1 MGSQRI
7 KRAQVY
13 GMRCSGTNYLDA
25 LLQNNFPTLSFS
37 ATSPTSP
44 KTFGWKHGDVG
55 TTTYIH
61 TDNGLMDA
69 EIMPLNWALSR
80 DTILFVVFRNPI
92 TWIQSLHRNPHNI
105 PEAYNVPFSTFIR
118 QRLRSY
124 HTDPPGSE
132 SSPLK
137 TVRKQQ
143 LRISRLIEDHDSPL
157 DMRKIKI
164 RVFESFKYRFHN
176 VFYCNLETLE
186 QDPERILRNIAECY
200 KLPMIAKFKD
210 IGTYKGGETPYH
222 KSTYDP
228 ISNEDLQYILAHIDW
243 PTESRIGYVPRLSAK
258 LLTRQTRV
266 QEEPDSLLHIF
277 PYSRYYLNAHSLY
290 PSSTQG

>member
-1 MGSQRI
+1 MGRQSI

-25 LLQNNFPTLSFS
+25 LLQNNFPSITFS

-55 TTTYIH
+55 TAAYIH
-61 TDNGLMDA
+61 LDA
-69 EIMPLNWALSR
+69 TIMNVEMMPLNWALSR
-80 DTILFVVFRNPI
+80 DTLLFVVFRNPV
-92 TWIQSLHRNPHNI
+92 TWLQSLHRNPHNI
-105 PEAYNVPFSTFIR
+105 PEAYNIPFSTFIR

-137 TVRKQQ
+137 SVRQKQ
-143 LRISRLIEDHDSPL
+143 LRTTRLIEDYDSPL
-157 DMRKIKI
+157 DMRKNKI
-164 RVFESFKYRFHN
+164 RIFESFKYRFHN
-176 VFYCNLETLE
+176 VVYCNLETLE
-186 QDPERILRNIAECY
+186 QDPERLIRNIAECY
-200 KLPMIAKFKD
+200 NLPALPKFKD
-210 IGTYKGGETPYH
+210 INTYKGGETTYRR
-222 KSTYDP
+222 STYDAV
-228 ISNEDLQYILAHIDW
+228 SNEDLQYILSHVDW
-243 PTESRIGYVPRLSAK
+243 SAESRVGYVPRLSAK
-258 LLTRQTRV
+258 LLTRQARI

-277 PYSRYYLNAHSLY
+277 PYSRYYQNAHTLY